1 MIVVLLGT
9 LLMRKVLG
17 IKNGVAIGTQPLSLI
32 MEEKLNDKT
41 VPTAVITMGGD
52 IKQNLED
59 TGEASLSSPEEELLK
74 GSFPCIIGHPES
86 WSSEVGQSLLRK
98 FQQKK
103 MILLNFIDEL
113 HQGLDDHWNC
123 IR

>member
-1 MIVVLLGT
+1 
-9 LLMRKVLG
+9 MRKVLG